1 MLQIEDIEIKT
12 DENGWQPEKQYWYNH
27 LLTLTSRIK
36 AYGKDVTGNMGN
48 DWYAIACC
56 CTIFGEQGREPFHTI
71 SATHPEYDK
80 DTTDEKFNKCL
91 KKSFKTLRK
100 LEEICA
106 FHRIDIKRV
115 YTGTNMTVSAF
126 MQGFDDEAKADADL
140 YGVCDKNYCTFVI
153 EKRID
158 KESGNVIGI
167 APVQIANFIM
177 NIRYLIK
184 HKTNPLRILEVKYK
198 TPMGEIVE
206 MTLAIP
212 TDEFATRASFKKFI
226 ERHAGISFKG
236 TDEHLDKIKQRFFPH
251 EKQSTKIEV
260 LGWYGADKLY
270 FYNNG
275 AYTTDGR
282 FYPVS
287 ANGFVEIEDKAY
299 YIPSANQ
306 NDWFDENSFGNK
318 RKFVLHK
325 DGPSFDTWAQQY
337 TKVYGKPGWLGMCFA
352 AACMYSDIIY
362 NYCGGFVMI
371 YLQGPASG
379 GKGSLIKS
387 TQSLWG
393 EPQTPLPIPGRK
405 ASEKSKVR
413 KLAQFVNAMVLMDE
427 YPEHPTPDIE
437 EGTKLLWDR
446 MGDSRALK
454 DYSYDTEDV
463 PISSGIMLTS
473 NYRVKNE
480 ALQTRLIVCEIK
492 RGEPNEEETKQF
504 MILKDMEK
512 KGISN
517 VGAEILKHRD
527 TFRNKFVDA
536 FKEQQ
541 GIIMPAINAMRI
553 REDRVVKNAC
563 MLLATYKALENVL
576 AWPFTYDDFKQYLLD
591 TIKAQHRM
599 RQTTDKVSQW
609 WVAIMKSIMELNL
622 KHGVHFD
629 IDADRLA
636 IVWMDCYLQYV
647 QSMRSLNQQLHADRR
662 EMREYLES
670 SEYFVENKASYRFKN
685 TPGAD
690 APYNQSGRLTS
701 VMLFDLNALHKAG
714 FTITDAVY
722 SAQKSYTTHTGASM
736 NQPEQTGPDTEPQP
750 PATETQP
757 PATEITQEQ
766 RSLFKKMEGE
776 SEVPF

>member
-1 MLQIEDIEIKT
+1 
-12 DENGWQPEKQYWYNH
+12 
-27 LLTLTSRIK
+27 
-36 AYGKDVTGNMGN
+36 
-48 DWYAIACC
+48 
-56 CTIFGEQGREPFHTI
+56 
-71 SATHPEYDK
+71 
-80 DTTDEKFNKCL
+80 
-91 KKSFKTLRK
+91 
-100 LEEICA
+100 
-106 FHRIDIKRV
+106 
-115 YTGTNMTVSAF
+115 
-126 MQGFDDEAKADADL
+126 
-140 YGVCDKNYCTFVI
+140 
-153 EKRID
+153 
-158 KESGNVIGI
+158 
-167 APVQIANFIM
+167 
-177 NIRYLIK
+177 
-184 HKTNPLRILEVKYK
+184 
-198 TPMGEIVE
+198 
-206 MTLAIP
+206 
-212 TDEFATRASFKKFI
+212 
-226 ERHAGISFKG
+226 
-236 TDEHLDKIKQRFFPH
+236 
-251 EKQSTKIEV
+251 
-260 LGWYGADKLY
+260 
-270 FYNNG
+270 
-275 AYTTDGR
+275 
-282 FYPVS
+282 
-287 ANGFVEIEDKAY
+287 
-299 YIPSANQ
+299 
-306 NDWFDENSFGNK
+306 
-318 RKFVLHK
+318 
-325 DGPSFDTWAQQY
+325 
-337 TKVYGKPGWLGMCFA
+337 
-352 AACMYSDIIY
+352 
-362 NYCGGFVMI
+362 
-371 YLQGPASG
+371 
-379 GKGSLIKS
+379 
-387 TQSLWG
+387 
-393 EPQTPLPIPGRK
+393 
-405 ASEKSKVR
+405 
-413 KLAQFVNAMVLMDE
+413 
-427 YPEHPTPDIE
+427 
-437 EGTKLLWDR
+437 
-446 MGDSRALK
+446 
-454 DYSYDTEDV
+454 V

-750 PATETQP
+750 PD
-757 PATEITQEQ
+757 TEITQEQ

-776 SEVPF
+776 SDVPF